1 MLLHLSPLRNQLKIE
16 ILSFLLSITSN
27 NISREKIKINYCT
40 WLNLYSLCAINKLI
54 EFGFNTYN
62 TQVKKLAHKRKGG
75 GGPRGK
81 SDLPDHLRQ
90 ILTFRQNFLPSCMCW
105 VISNNLLIST
115 SRIRGCLVFTRTA
128 NSAEKSSTDNLA
140 INIHLTMRIGVPR

>member
-27 NISREKIKINYCT
+27 NISLEKIKINYCT

-54 EFGFNTYN
+54 EFGLNTYN

-75 GGPRGK
+75 GGSEGE
-81 SDLPDHLRQ
+81 
-90 ILTFRQNFLPSCMCW
+90 I
-105 VISNNLLIST
+105 
-115 SRIRGCLVFTRTA
+115 
-128 NSAEKSSTDNLA
+128 
-140 INIHLTMRIGVPR
+140 

>member
-1 MLLHLSPLRNQLKIE
+1 MLLHLSPLRNKLKIE

-54 EFGFNTYN
+54 EFGLNTYN

-75 GGPRGK
+75 GVRGGN
-81 SDLPDHLRQ
+81 
-90 ILTFRQNFLPSCMCW
+90 LTSP
-105 VISNNLLIST
+105 T
-115 SRIRGCLVFTRTA
+115 T
-128 NSAEKSSTDNLA
+128 
-140 INIHLTMRIGVPR
+140 